1 MAARALRLLTTLLAV
16 AAAVSRAEADS
27 EAGWDMAAPDLLF
40 AEGTAAYA
48 RGDWAGVVLS
58 MERALRSRAALR
70 ALRLRCRTQCAA
82 DLPWELDPASP
93 PSQAQASGAAALHD
107 LHFFG
112 GLLRRAACLRRC
124 LGPSAALSLS
134 EELELEFH
142 KRSPYNYLQVAYF
155 KINKLEKA
163 VAAAHTF
170 FVGNPEHM
178 EMRQNLD
185 YYQTMSGVKEADFK
199 DLEAKPHMHEFQL
212 GVRLYSE
219 EQPQEAIPHLEAA
232 LQEYFVADEEC
243 RALCEGPYD
252 YDGYNYLEYNAD
264 LFQAITDHY
273 IQVLS
278 CKQNCVTE
286 LASHPSREKPFEDF
300 LPSHYNYLQ
309 FAYYN
314 IGNYT
319 QAIECAKT
327 YLLFFPNDEVMSQNL
342 AYYTAML
349 GEEQARS
356 ISPRESAQEYRQRS
370 LLEKELLFF
379 AYDVFGIPF
388 VDPDS
393 WTPEEVIPKRL
404 QEKQK
409 SERETAAR
417 ISQEI
422 GNLMKEIET
431 LVEEKTKES
440 LDVSRLTREG
450 GPLLYD
456 GISLTMNS
464 KVLNGSQR
472 VVMDGVISDD
482 ECQELQRLTNAAAT
496 SGDGY
501 RGQTSPHTPSE
512 KFYGVTVF
520 KALKTK
526 YNRNKAGK
534 HDHYP
539 KLESALRNGCTPEQD
554 ARVIQK
560 EKYEGEGRGLWQSVM
575 CGEQR
580 DCAFLGTRSV
590 ARCLLVSVSHSHGG
604 ALRVA
609 DHWSPP
615 QLGQEGKVPLQ
626 SAHLYYNVTEK
637 VRRVMESYFRLDTPL
652 YFSYSHLVCR
662 TAIEGGPP
670 SPLQPLPRRACAVL
684 DAEEAQAERKDGSH
698 PVHVDNCILNAEALV
713 CIKEPPAYT
722 FRDYSA
728 ILYLNGDFDG
738 GNFYFTELDAK
749 TVTAE
754 VQPRCGR
761 AVGFSSGTE
770 NPHGVKAVTRGQRC
784 AIALWFTLD
793 ARHSERDRVQADDL
807 VKMLFSPEE
816 IDLPNEQPQEA
827 QEGHHQP
834 VQESLSNSELGR
846 KDEL

>member
-1 MAARALRLLTTLLAV
+1 LLRHIPRNTAR
-16 AAAVSRAEADS
+16 
-27 EAGWDMAAPDLLF
+27 
-40 AEGTAAYA
+40 
-48 RGDWAGVVLS
+48 
-58 MERALRSRAALR
+58 ERPPSASRAARETRCSVR
-70 ALRLRCRTQCAA
+70 ASFPGRTPSPRTSPTWQPLNSLVFGDLLRLPQLR
-82 DLPWELDPASP
+82 
-93 PSQAQASGAAALHD
+93 SGLHD
-107 LHFFG
+107 NTCTS
-112 GLLRRAACLRRC
+112 LLR
-124 LGPSAALSLS
+124 S
-134 EELELEFH
+134 EELELEFR

-170 FVGNPEHM
+170 FVGNPEHT

-199 DLEAKPHMHEFQL
+199 DLEAKPHMHEFRL

-219 EQPQEAIPHLEAA
+219 EQPQEAVAHLEAA
-232 LQEYFVADEEC
+232 LREYLVADAEC

-264 LFQAITDHY
+264 LFQAIADHY

-342 AYYTAML
+342 AYYTAMI
-349 GEEQARS
+349 GEEPARS
-356 ISPRESAQEYRQRS
+356 IGPRESAREYRQRS

-393 WTPEEVIPKRL
+393 WTPEDVIPKRL

-409 SERETAAR
+409 CALLESSSAHRSERETAVR

-422 GNLMKEIET
+422 GDLMKEIET

-450 GPLLYD
+450 GPLVYE

-472 VVMDGVISDD
+472 VVMDGVISAD
-482 ECQELQRLTNAAAT
+482 ECRELQRLTNAAAT

-520 KALKTK
+520 KALK
-526 YNRNKAGK
+526 
-534 HDHYP
+534 
-539 KLESALRNGCTPEQD
+539 
-554 ARVIQK
+554 
-560 EKYEGEGRGLWQSVM
+560 
-575 CGEQR
+575 
-580 DCAFLGTRSV
+580 
-590 ARCLLVSVSHSHGG
+590 
-604 ALRVA
+604 
-609 DHWSPP
+609 
-615 QLGQEGKVPLQ
+615 LGQEGKVPLQ

-637 VRRVMESYFRLDTPL
+637 VRRLMESYFRLDTPL

-662 TAIEGGPP
+662 TAIE
-670 SPLQPLPRRACAVL
+670 
-684 DAEEAQAERKDGSH
+684 EAQAERKDSSH

-713 CIKEPPAYT
+713 CVKEPPAYT

-738 GNFYFTELDAK
+738 GAFYFTELDAK

-754 VQPRCGR
+754 VQPQCGR

-816 IDLPNEQPQEA
+816 VDLSQEQLQEA
-827 QEGHHQP
+827 QEGPPKP
-834 VQESLSNSELGR
+834 VGESLSGSEVGHR
-846 KDEL
+846 DEL

>member
-1 MAARALRLLTTLLAV
+1 VRVLQCHPSWSAV
-16 AAAVSRAEADS
+16 APS
-27 EAGWDMAAPDLLF
+27 WL
-40 AEGTAAYA
+40 TATSA
-48 RGDWAGVVLS
+48 
-58 MERALRSRAALR
+58 
-70 ALRLRCRTQCAA
+70 
-82 DLPWELDPASP
+82 
-93 PSQAQASGAAALHD
+93 SQAQASSH
-107 LHFFG
+107 
-112 GLLRRAACLRRC
+112 
-124 LGPSAALSLS
+124 LSLQS
-134 EELELEFH
+134 SWDYRHIVPCNFCIFC
-142 KRSPYNYLQVAYF
+142 KDR
-155 KINKLEKA
+155 INKLEKA

-199 DLEAKPHMHEFQL
+199 DLETQPHMQEFRL

-219 EQPQEAIPHLEAA
+219 EQPQEAVPHLEAA
-232 LQEYFVADEEC
+232 LQEYFVAYEEC

-319 QAIECAKT
+319 QAVECAKT

-342 AYYTAML
+342 AYYAAML
-349 GEEQARS
+349 GEEHTRS
-356 ISPRESAQEYRQRS
+356 IGPRESAKEYRQRS

-388 VDPDS
+388 VDPVS
-393 WTPEEVIPKRL
+393 EGTGAGRE
-404 QEKQK
+404 
-409 SERETAAR
+409 SERETAVR

-450 GPLLYD
+450 GPLLYE

-464 KVLNGSQR
+464 KLLNGSQR
-472 VVMDGVISDD
+472 VVMDGVISDH
-482 ECQELQRLTNAAAT
+482 ECQELQRLTNVAAT

-501 RGQTSPHTPSE
+501 RGQTSPHTPNE

-520 KALKTK
+520 KALK
-526 YNRNKAGK
+526 
-534 HDHYP
+534 
-539 KLESALRNGCTPEQD
+539 
-554 ARVIQK
+554 
-560 EKYEGEGRGLWQSVM
+560 
-575 CGEQR
+575 
-580 DCAFLGTRSV
+580 
-590 ARCLLVSVSHSHGG
+590 
-604 ALRVA
+604 
-609 DHWSPP
+609 
-615 QLGQEGKVPLQ
+615 LGQEGRVPLQ

-637 VRRVMESYFRLDTPL
+637 VRRIMESYFRLDTPL

-662 TAIEGGPP
+662 TAIEE
-670 SPLQPLPRRACAVL
+670 V
-684 DAEEAQAERKDGSH
+684 QAERKDDSH
-698 PVHVDNCILNAEALV
+698 PVHVDNCILNAETLV
-713 CIKEPPAYT
+713 CVKEPPAYT

-754 VQPRCGR
+754 VQPQCGR

-793 ARHSERDRVQADDL
+793 PRHSERDRVQADDL

-816 IDLPNEQPQEA
+816 MDLSQEQPLDA
-827 QEGHHQP
+827 QQGPPEPAQG
-834 VQESLSNSELGR
+834 SLSGSELKP

>member
-1 MAARALRLLTTLLAV
+1 MTPANLAGEGGV
-16 AAAVSRAEADS
+16 APWEVSSGS
-27 EAGWDMAAPDLLF
+27 EGSLQAGEPPRTPRENRDPAGRPAAPGSRRPIDGNPRGPAWGGG
-40 AEGTAAYA
+40 AEKQN
-48 RGDWAGVVLS
+48 L
-58 MERALRSRAALR
+58 
-70 ALRLRCRTQCAA
+70 
-82 DLPWELDPASP
+82 ASCSP
-93 PSQAQASGAAALHD
+93 
-107 LHFFG
+107 G
-112 GLLRRAACLRRC
+112 GLLETSKSGSCVSR
-124 LGPSAALSLS
+124 PD
-134 EELELEFH
+134 FI
-142 KRSPYNYLQVAYF
+142 
-155 KINKLEKA
+155 INKLEKA

-199 DLEAKPHMHEFQL
+199 DLEAKPHMHEFRL
-212 GVRLYSE
+212 GVRFYSE
-219 EQPQEAIPHLEAA
+219 EQPHEAVAHLEAA
-232 LQEYFVADEEC
+232 LREYLVADAEC

-264 LFQAITDHY
+264 LFQAIADHY

-327 YLLFFPNDEVMSQNL
+327 YLLFFPNDEVMNQNL
-342 AYYTAML
+342 AYYTAMV
-349 GEEQARS
+349 GEEPARS
-356 ISPRESAQEYRQRS
+356 IGPRESAQEYRQRS

-409 SERETAAR
+409 SERETAVR

-450 GPLLYD
+450 GPLLYE
-456 GISLTMNS
+456 GINLTMNS
-464 KVLNGSQR
+464 RVLNGSQR
-472 VVMDGVISDD
+472 VVMDGVISPE
-482 ECQELQRLTNAAAT
+482 ECRELQRLTNAAAT

-520 KALKTK
+520 KALK
-526 YNRNKAGK
+526 
-534 HDHYP
+534 
-539 KLESALRNGCTPEQD
+539 
-554 ARVIQK
+554 
-560 EKYEGEGRGLWQSVM
+560 
-575 CGEQR
+575 
-580 DCAFLGTRSV
+580 
-590 ARCLLVSVSHSHGG
+590 
-604 ALRVA
+604 
-609 DHWSPP
+609 
-615 QLGQEGKVPLQ
+615 LGQEGRVPLQ

-662 TAIEGGPP
+662 TAIE
-670 SPLQPLPRRACAVL
+670 
-684 DAEEAQAERKDGSH
+684 EAQAERKDSSH

-738 GNFYFTELDAK
+738 GTFYFTELDAK

-754 VQPRCGR
+754 VQPQCGR

-807 VKMLFSPEE
+807 VRMLFSPEE
-816 IDLPNEQPQEA
+816 VDLSQEQPQDT
-827 QEGHHQP
+827 QEGPPQP
-834 VQESLSNSELGR
+834 VEESLSGSEMGR

>member
-1 MAARALRLLTTLLAV
+1 MRGGAWGRGFSGRGRGRGGAGGGAPGLGLRPRWLQAGGPVRSEEAMAARASGLLTALLA
-16 AAAVSRAEADS
+16 AAAAAAAAASRAEGES
-27 EAGWDMAAPDLLF
+27 EAGWDVAPPDLLF

-70 ALRLRCRTQCAA
+70 ALRLRCRTRCAA
-82 DLPWELDPASP
+82 ELPWELDPAPP
-93 PSQAQASGAAALHD
+93 PSPSPASGAAALRD
-107 LHFFG
+107 LRFFG
-112 GLLRRAACLRRC
+112 ALLHRAACLRRC
-124 LGPSAALSLS
+124 LGPPAAHALS
-134 EELELEFH
+134 EELELEFR

-178 EMRQNLD
+178 EMQQNLD

-199 DLEAKPHMHEFQL
+199 DLEAKPHMHEFRL

-219 EQPQEAIPHLEAA
+219 EQPHEAVAHLEAA
-232 LQEYFVADEEC
+232 LREYVVADTEC

-264 LFQAITDHY
+264 LFQAIADHY

-327 YLLFFPNDEVMSQNL
+327 YLLFFPNDEVMNQNL
-342 AYYTAML
+342 AYYTAMV
-349 GEEQARS
+349 GEEPARF

-409 SERETAAR
+409 SERETAVR

-450 GPLLYD
+450 GPLLYE
-456 GISLTMNS
+456 GINLTMNS
-464 KVLNGSQR
+464 RVLNGSQR
-472 VVMDGVISDD
+472 VVMDGVISPE
-482 ECQELQRLTNAAAT
+482 ECRELQRLTNAAAT

-520 KALKTK
+520 KALK
-526 YNRNKAGK
+526 
-534 HDHYP
+534 
-539 KLESALRNGCTPEQD
+539 
-554 ARVIQK
+554 
-560 EKYEGEGRGLWQSVM
+560 
-575 CGEQR
+575 
-580 DCAFLGTRSV
+580 
-590 ARCLLVSVSHSHGG
+590 
-604 ALRVA
+604 
-609 DHWSPP
+609 
-615 QLGQEGKVPLQ
+615 LGQEGRVPLQ

-662 TAIEGGPP
+662 TAIE
-670 SPLQPLPRRACAVL
+670 
-684 DAEEAQAERKDGSH
+684 EAQAERKDSSH

-738 GNFYFTELDAK
+738 GTFYFTELDAK
-749 TVTAE
+749 TVT
-754 VQPRCGR
+754 
-761 AVGFSSGTE
+761 
-770 NPHGVKAVTRGQRC
+770 
-784 AIALWFTLD
+784 
-793 ARHSERDRVQADDL
+793 DRVQADDL
-807 VKMLFSPEE
+807 VRMLFSPEE
-816 IDLPNEQPQEA
+816 VDLSQEQPQDT
-827 QEGHHQP
+827 QEGPPQP
-834 VQESLSNSELGR
+834 VEESLSGSEVGR

>member
-1 MAARALRLLTTLLAV
+1 MAARALRLLAALLAI
-16 AAAVSRAEADS
+16 AAAASRAEVES
-27 EAGWDMAAPDLLF
+27 ETGWDMPAPDLLF

-70 ALRLRCRTQCAA
+70 ALRLRCRTRCAA
-82 DLPWELDPASP
+82 DLPWELDPDSSP
-93 PSQAQASGAAALHD
+93 SLAQASGAAALHD
-107 LHFFG
+107 LRFFG

-124 LGPSAALSLS
+124 LGPPAAHSLS
-134 EELELEFH
+134 EELELEFR

-199 DLEAKPHMHEFQL
+199 DLEAKPHMHEFRL

-219 EQPQEAIPHLEAA
+219 EQPQEAVAHLEAA
-232 LQEYFVADEEC
+232 LREYSVADAEC

-264 LFQAITDHY
+264 LFQAIADHY

-327 YLLFFPNDEVMSQNL
+327 YLLFFPNDEVMNQNL

-349 GEEQARS
+349 GEEPARS
-356 ISPRESAQEYRQRS
+356 IGPRESAREYRQRS

-409 SERETAAR
+409 SERETAVR

-450 GPLLYD
+450 GPLLYE

-482 ECQELQRLTNAAAT
+482 ECRELQRLTNAAAT

-520 KALKTK
+520 KALK
-526 YNRNKAGK
+526 
-534 HDHYP
+534 
-539 KLESALRNGCTPEQD
+539 
-554 ARVIQK
+554 
-560 EKYEGEGRGLWQSVM
+560 
-575 CGEQR
+575 
-580 DCAFLGTRSV
+580 
-590 ARCLLVSVSHSHGG
+590 
-604 ALRVA
+604 
-609 DHWSPP
+609 
-615 QLGQEGKVPLQ
+615 LGQEGKVPLQ

-662 TAIEGGPP
+662 TAIE
-670 SPLQPLPRRACAVL
+670 
-684 DAEEAQAERKDGSH
+684 EAQAERKDSSH

-738 GNFYFTELDAK
+738 GTFYFTELDAK
-749 TVTAE
+749 TVTVSMPLSPSLGDRNA
-754 VQPRCGR
+754 QSAMGPAAR
-761 AVGFSSGTE
+761 APLLKPGGGGFGMCSPTPLNGHLSSSGLWE
-770 NPHGVKAVTRGQRC
+770 TRLRN
-784 AIALWFTLD
+784 
-793 ARHSERDRVQADDL
+793 H
-807 VKMLFSPEE
+807 P
-816 IDLPNEQPQEA
+816 
-827 QEGHHQP
+827 
-834 VQESLSNSELGR
+834 
-846 KDEL
+846 

>member
-1 MAARALRLLTTLLAV
+1 
-16 AAAVSRAEADS
+16 
-27 EAGWDMAAPDLLF
+27 
-40 AEGTAAYA
+40 
-48 RGDWAGVVLS
+48 LS
-58 MERALRSRAALR
+58 
-70 ALRLRCRTQCAA
+70 
-82 DLPWELDPASP
+82 
-93 PSQAQASGAAALHD
+93 PSS
-107 LHFFG
+107 
-112 GLLRRAACLRRC
+112 
-124 LGPSAALSLS
+124 S
-134 EELELEFH
+134 ELELEFR

-170 FVGNPEHM
+170 FVGNPEHT

-199 DLEAKPHMHEFQL
+199 DLEAKPHMHEFRL

-219 EQPQEAIPHLEAA
+219 EQPQEAVAHLEAA
-232 LQEYFVADEEC
+232 LREYLVADAEC

-264 LFQAITDHY
+264 LFQAIADHY

-342 AYYTAML
+342 AYYTAMI
-349 GEEQARS
+349 GEEPARS
-356 ISPRESAQEYRQRS
+356 IGPRESAREYRQRS

-393 WTPEEVIPKRL
+393 WTPEDVIPKRL

-409 SERETAAR
+409 SERETAVR

-422 GNLMKEIET
+422 GDLMKEIET

-450 GPLLYD
+450 GPLVYE

-472 VVMDGVISDD
+472 VVMDGVISAD
-482 ECQELQRLTNAAAT
+482 ECRELQRLTNAAAT

-520 KALKTK
+520 KALK
-526 YNRNKAGK
+526 
-534 HDHYP
+534 
-539 KLESALRNGCTPEQD
+539 
-554 ARVIQK
+554 
-560 EKYEGEGRGLWQSVM
+560 
-575 CGEQR
+575 
-580 DCAFLGTRSV
+580 
-590 ARCLLVSVSHSHGG
+590 
-604 ALRVA
+604 
-609 DHWSPP
+609 
-615 QLGQEGKVPLQ
+615 LGQEGKVPLQ

-637 VRRVMESYFRLDTPL
+637 VRRLMESYFRLDTPL

-662 TAIEGGPP
+662 TAIE
-670 SPLQPLPRRACAVL
+670 
-684 DAEEAQAERKDGSH
+684 EAQAERKDSSH

-713 CIKEPPAYT
+713 CVKEPPAYT

-738 GNFYFTELDAK
+738 GAFYFTELDAK

-754 VQPRCGR
+754 VQPQCGR

-816 IDLPNEQPQEA
+816 VDLSQEQLQEA
-827 QEGHHQP
+827 QEGPPKP
-834 VQESLSNSELGR
+834 VGESLSGSEVGHR
-846 KDEL
+846 DEL

>member
-1 MAARALRLLTTLLAV
+1 MAARALRLLTTLLAI
-16 AAAVSRAEADS
+16 AAAASRAEVES
-27 EAGWDMAAPDLLF
+27 ETGWDMPAPDLLF

-70 ALRLRCRTQCAA
+70 ALRLRCRTRCAA
-82 DLPWELDPASP
+82 DLPWELDPDSSP
-93 PSQAQASGAAALHD
+93 SLAQASGAAALHD
-107 LHFFG
+107 LRFFG

-124 LGPSAALSLS
+124 LGPPAAHSLS
-134 EELELEFH
+134 EELELEFR

-199 DLEAKPHMHEFQL
+199 DLEAKPHMHEFRL

-219 EQPQEAIPHLEAA
+219 EQPHEAVAHLEAA
-232 LQEYFVADEEC
+232 LREYSVADAEC

-264 LFQAITDHY
+264 LFQAIADHY

-327 YLLFFPNDEVMSQNL
+327 YLLFFPNDEVMNQNL

-349 GEEQARS
+349 GEEPARS
-356 ISPRESAQEYRQRS
+356 IGPRE
-370 LLEKELLFF
+370 
-379 AYDVFGIPF
+379 
-388 VDPDS
+388 DS

-409 SERETAAR
+409 SERETAVR

-450 GPLLYD
+450 GPLLYE

-482 ECQELQRLTNAAAT
+482 ECRELQRLTNAAAT

-520 KALKTK
+520 KALK
-526 YNRNKAGK
+526 
-534 HDHYP
+534 
-539 KLESALRNGCTPEQD
+539 
-554 ARVIQK
+554 
-560 EKYEGEGRGLWQSVM
+560 
-575 CGEQR
+575 
-580 DCAFLGTRSV
+580 
-590 ARCLLVSVSHSHGG
+590 
-604 ALRVA
+604 
-609 DHWSPP
+609 
-615 QLGQEGKVPLQ
+615 LGQEGKVPLQ

-662 TAIEGGPP
+662 TAIE
-670 SPLQPLPRRACAVL
+670 
-684 DAEEAQAERKDGSH
+684 EAQAERKDSSH

-738 GNFYFTELDAK
+738 GTFYFTELDAK

-754 VQPRCGR
+754 VQPQCGR

-770 NPHGVKAVTRGQRC
+770 NPHGVRAVTRGQRC

-793 ARHSERDRVQADDL
+793 ARHSERVRALGTAVVCSWKGSGSAPTFPSHCQWLRHD
-807 VKMLFSPEE
+807 KSPR
-816 IDLPNEQPQEA
+816 P
-827 QEGHHQP
+827 
-834 VQESLSNSELGR
+834 
-846 KDEL
+846 

>member
-16 AAAVSRAEADS
+16 AATASQAEAES
-27 EAGWDMAAPDLLF
+27 EAGWDLTAPDLLF

-70 ALRLRCRTQCAA
+70 ALRLRCRTRCAA
-82 DLPWELDPASP
+82 DLPWEVDPDSP
-93 PSQAQASGAAALHD
+93 PSLAQASGASALHD
-107 LHFFG
+107 LRFFG

-124 LGPSAALSLS
+124 LGPSTAHSLS
-134 EELELEFH
+134 EELELEFR

-155 KINKLEKA
+155 K
-163 VAAAHTF
+163 
-170 FVGNPEHM
+170 
-178 EMRQNLD
+178 
-185 YYQTMSGVKEADFK
+185 
-199 DLEAKPHMHEFQL
+199 HEFRL

-219 EQPQEAIPHLEAA
+219 EQPQEAVPHLEAA
-232 LQEYFVADEEC
+232 LREYFVADEEC

-356 ISPRESAQEYRQRS
+356 IGPRESAQEYRQRS

-393 WTPEEVIPKRL
+393 WTPVEVIPKRL

-456 GISLTMNS
+456 GIRLTMNS

-472 VVMDGVISDD
+472 VVMDGVISDE

-496 SGDGY
+496 LGDGY

-520 KALKTK
+520 KALK
-526 YNRNKAGK
+526 
-534 HDHYP
+534 
-539 KLESALRNGCTPEQD
+539 
-554 ARVIQK
+554 
-560 EKYEGEGRGLWQSVM
+560 
-575 CGEQR
+575 
-580 DCAFLGTRSV
+580 
-590 ARCLLVSVSHSHGG
+590 
-604 ALRVA
+604 
-609 DHWSPP
+609 
-615 QLGQEGKVPLQ
+615 LGQEGKVPLQ

-662 TAIEGGPP
+662 TAIE
-670 SPLQPLPRRACAVL
+670 
-684 DAEEAQAERKDGSH
+684 EAQAERKDGSH

-722 FRDYSA
+722 FRDFSA

-754 VQPRCGR
+754 VQPQCGR

-816 IDLPNEQPQEA
+816 MDLPHEQPQEA
-827 QEGHHQP
+827 QEGTSNPLQEP
-834 VQESLSNSELGR
+834 VSSSESGH

>member
-1 MAARALRLLTTLLAV
+1 
-16 AAAVSRAEADS
+16 
-27 EAGWDMAAPDLLF
+27 
-40 AEGTAAYA
+40 
-48 RGDWAGVVLS
+48 
-58 MERALRSRAALR
+58 
-70 ALRLRCRTQCAA
+70 
-82 DLPWELDPASP
+82 
-93 PSQAQASGAAALHD
+93 
-107 LHFFG
+107 
-112 GLLRRAACLRRC
+112 
-124 LGPSAALSLS
+124 
-134 EELELEFH
+134 EELELEFS

-155 KINKLEKA
+155 KVQICLGPGAAGILLGVINKLEKA

-199 DLEAKPHMHEFQL
+199 DLEAKPHMHEFRL

-219 EQPQEAIPHLEAA
+219 EQLQEAAPHLETA
-232 LQEYFVADEEC
+232 LREYFVADEEC

-264 LFQAITDHY
+264 LLQAITDHY

-278 CKQNCVTE
+278 CKQSCVTE

-349 GEEQARS
+349 GEEQASS
-356 ISPRESAQEYRQRS
+356 IGPRESAQEYHQRS

-440 LDVSRLTREG
+440 MDMSRLTREG

-456 GISLTMNS
+456 GIRLTMTS

-482 ECQELQRLTNAAAT
+482 ECRELQRLTNAAAT
-496 SGDGY
+496 LGDGY

-520 KALKTK
+520 KALK
-526 YNRNKAGK
+526 
-534 HDHYP
+534 
-539 KLESALRNGCTPEQD
+539 
-554 ARVIQK
+554 
-560 EKYEGEGRGLWQSVM
+560 
-575 CGEQR
+575 
-580 DCAFLGTRSV
+580 
-590 ARCLLVSVSHSHGG
+590 
-604 ALRVA
+604 
-609 DHWSPP
+609 
-615 QLGQEGKVPLQ
+615 LGQEGKVPLQ

-637 VRRVMESYFRLDTPL
+637 VRRVMASYFRLDSPL

-662 TAIEGGPP
+662 TAI
-670 SPLQPLPRRACAVL
+670 
-684 DAEEAQAERKDGSH
+684 EEAQAERKDGSH

-728 ILYLNGDFDG
+728 ILYLNADFDG

-754 VQPRCGR
+754 VQPQCGR

-816 IDLPNEQPQEA
+816 TDLPREQPQEA
-827 QEGHHQP
+827 QEGPPEP
-834 VQESLSNSELGR
+834 VQGSVPSSESGH

>member
-1 MAARALRLLTTLLAV
+1 MRGGAWGRGFSGRGRGRGGAGGGAPGLGLRPRWLQAGGPVRSEEAMAARASGLLTALLA
-16 AAAVSRAEADS
+16 AAAAAAAAASRAEGES
-27 EAGWDMAAPDLLF
+27 EAGWDVAPPDLLF

-70 ALRLRCRTQCAA
+70 ALRLRCRTRCAA
-82 DLPWELDPASP
+82 ELPWELDPAPP
-93 PSQAQASGAAALHD
+93 PSPSPASGAAALRD
-107 LHFFG
+107 LRFFG
-112 GLLRRAACLRRC
+112 ALLHRAACLRRC
-124 LGPSAALSLS
+124 LGPPAAHALS
-134 EELELEFH
+134 EELELEFR

-178 EMRQNLD
+178 EMQQNLD

-199 DLEAKPHMHEFQL
+199 DLEAKPHMHEFRL

-219 EQPQEAIPHLEAA
+219 EQPHEAVAHLEAA
-232 LQEYFVADEEC
+232 LREYVVADTEC

-264 LFQAITDHY
+264 LFQAIADHY

-327 YLLFFPNDEVMSQNL
+327 YLLFFPNDEVMNQNL
-342 AYYTAML
+342 AYYTAMV
-349 GEEQARS
+349 GEEPARF

-409 SERETAAR
+409 SERETAVR

-450 GPLLYD
+450 GPLLYE
-456 GISLTMNS
+456 GINLTMNS
-464 KVLNGSQR
+464 RVLNGSQR
-472 VVMDGVISDD
+472 VVMDGVISPE
-482 ECQELQRLTNAAAT
+482 ECRELQRLTNAAAT

-520 KALKTK
+520 KALK
-526 YNRNKAGK
+526 
-534 HDHYP
+534 
-539 KLESALRNGCTPEQD
+539 
-554 ARVIQK
+554 
-560 EKYEGEGRGLWQSVM
+560 
-575 CGEQR
+575 
-580 DCAFLGTRSV
+580 
-590 ARCLLVSVSHSHGG
+590 
-604 ALRVA
+604 
-609 DHWSPP
+609 
-615 QLGQEGKVPLQ
+615 LGQEGRVPLQ

-662 TAIEGGPP
+662 TAIE
-670 SPLQPLPRRACAVL
+670 
-684 DAEEAQAERKDGSH
+684 EAQAERKDSSH

-738 GNFYFTELDAK
+738 GTFYFTELDAK

-754 VQPRCGR
+754 VQPQCGR

-807 VKMLFSPEE
+807 VRMLFSPEE
-816 IDLPNEQPQEA
+816 VDLSQEQPQDT
-827 QEGHHQP
+827 QEGPPQP
-834 VQESLSNSELGR
+834 VEESLSGSEVGR

>member
-1 MAARALRLLTTLLAV
+1 MAARALRLLTTLLAI
-16 AAAVSRAEADS
+16 AAAASRAEVES
-27 EAGWDMAAPDLLF
+27 ETGWDMPAPDLLF

-70 ALRLRCRTQCAA
+70 ALRLRCRTRCAA
-82 DLPWELDPASP
+82 DLPWELDPDSSP
-93 PSQAQASGAAALHD
+93 SLAQASGAAALHD
-107 LHFFG
+107 LRFFG

-124 LGPSAALSLS
+124 LGPPAAHSLS
-134 EELELEFH
+134 EELELEFR

-199 DLEAKPHMHEFQL
+199 DLEAKPHMHEFRL

-219 EQPQEAIPHLEAA
+219 EQPHEAVAHLEAA
-232 LQEYFVADEEC
+232 LREYSVADAEC

-264 LFQAITDHY
+264 LFQAIADHY

-327 YLLFFPNDEVMSQNL
+327 YLLFFPNDEVMNQNL

-349 GEEQARS
+349 GEEPARS
-356 ISPRESAQEYRQRS
+356 IGPRESAREYRQRS

-409 SERETAAR
+409 SERETAVR

-450 GPLLYD
+450 GPLLYE

-482 ECQELQRLTNAAAT
+482 ECRELQRLTNAAAT

-520 KALKTK
+520 KALK
-526 YNRNKAGK
+526 
-534 HDHYP
+534 
-539 KLESALRNGCTPEQD
+539 
-554 ARVIQK
+554 
-560 EKYEGEGRGLWQSVM
+560 
-575 CGEQR
+575 
-580 DCAFLGTRSV
+580 
-590 ARCLLVSVSHSHGG
+590 
-604 ALRVA
+604 
-609 DHWSPP
+609 
-615 QLGQEGKVPLQ
+615 LGQEGKVPLQ

-662 TAIEGGPP
+662 TAIE
-670 SPLQPLPRRACAVL
+670 
-684 DAEEAQAERKDGSH
+684 EAQAERKDSSH

-738 GNFYFTELDAK
+738 GTFYFTELDAK

-754 VQPRCGR
+754 VQPQCGR

-770 NPHGVKAVTRGQRC
+770 NPHGVRAVTRGQRC

-807 VKMLFSPEE
+807 VKMLFNPEE
-816 IDLPNEQPQEA
+816 MVLPQE
-827 QEGHHQP
+827 GPPQP
-834 VQESLSNSELGR
+834 VEESLSGGEAGR
-846 KDEL
+846 RDEL

>member
-16 AAAVSRAEADS
+16 AATASQAEAES
-27 EAGWDMAAPDLLF
+27 EAGWDLTAPDLLF

-48 RGDWAGVVLS
+48 RGDWASVVLS

-70 ALRLRCRTQCAA
+70 ALRLRCRTRCAA
-82 DLPWELDPASP
+82 DLPWEVDPDSP
-93 PSQAQASGAAALHD
+93 RSQAQASGASALHD
-107 LHFFG
+107 LRFFG

-124 LGPSAALSLS
+124 LGPSTAHSLS
-134 EELELEFH
+134 EELELEFR

-199 DLEAKPHMHEFQL
+199 DLEAKPHMHEFRL

-219 EQPQEAIPHLEAA
+219 EQPREAVPHLEAA
-232 LQEYFVADEEC
+232 LREYFVADEEC

-356 ISPRESAQEYRQRS
+356 IGPRESAQEYRQRS

-393 WTPEEVIPKRL
+393 WTPVEVIPKRL

-456 GISLTMNS
+456 GIRLTMNS

-472 VVMDGVISDD
+472 VVMDGVISDE

-520 KALKTK
+520 KALK
-526 YNRNKAGK
+526 
-534 HDHYP
+534 
-539 KLESALRNGCTPEQD
+539 
-554 ARVIQK
+554 
-560 EKYEGEGRGLWQSVM
+560 
-575 CGEQR
+575 
-580 DCAFLGTRSV
+580 
-590 ARCLLVSVSHSHGG
+590 
-604 ALRVA
+604 
-609 DHWSPP
+609 
-615 QLGQEGKVPLQ
+615 LGQEGKVPLQ

-662 TAIEGGPP
+662 TAIE
-670 SPLQPLPRRACAVL
+670 
-684 DAEEAQAERKDGSH
+684 EAQAERKDGSH

-713 CIKEPPAYT
+713 CVKEPPAYT
-722 FRDYSA
+722 FRDFSA

-754 VQPRCGR
+754 VQPQCGR

-816 IDLPNEQPQEA
+816 MDLPHEQPQEA
-827 QEGHHQP
+827 QEGTPKPLQEP
-834 VQESLSNSELGR
+834 VSSSESGP

>member
-1 MAARALRLLTTLLAV
+1 FCIF
-16 AAAVSRAEADS
+16 SRDGVLPCWP
-27 EAGWDMAAPDLLF
+27 GWSGFPDL
-40 AEGTAAYA
+40 
-48 RGDWAGVVLS
+48 VIH
-58 MERALRSRAALR
+58 
-70 ALRLRCRTQCAA
+70 
-82 DLPWELDPASP
+82 PASASQSAGITGVSHRTR
-93 PSQAQASGAAALHD
+93 PS
-107 LHFFG
+107 F
-112 GLLRRAACLRRC
+112 LLRR
-124 LGPSAALSLS
+124 SFAL
-134 EELELEFH
+134 
-142 KRSPYNYLQVAYF
+142 VAQAR
-155 KINKLEKA
+155 INKLEKA

-199 DLEAKPHMHEFQL
+199 DLETQPHMQEFRL

-219 EQPQEAIPHLEAA
+219 EQPQEAVPHLEAA
-232 LQEYFVADEEC
+232 LQEYFVAYEEC

-319 QAIECAKT
+319 QAVECAKT

-342 AYYTAML
+342 AYYAAML
-349 GEEQARS
+349 GEEHTRS
-356 ISPRESAQEYRQRS
+356 IGPRESAKEYRQRS

-404 QEKQK
+404 QEKQNGCAHR
-409 SERETAAR
+409 SERETAVR

-450 GPLLYD
+450 GPLLYE

-464 KVLNGSQR
+464 KLLNGSQR
-472 VVMDGVISDD
+472 VVMDGVISDH
-482 ECQELQRLTNAAAT
+482 ECQELQRLTNVAAT

-501 RGQTSPHTPSE
+501 RGQTSPHTPNE

-520 KALKTK
+520 KALK
-526 YNRNKAGK
+526 
-534 HDHYP
+534 
-539 KLESALRNGCTPEQD
+539 
-554 ARVIQK
+554 
-560 EKYEGEGRGLWQSVM
+560 
-575 CGEQR
+575 
-580 DCAFLGTRSV
+580 
-590 ARCLLVSVSHSHGG
+590 
-604 ALRVA
+604 
-609 DHWSPP
+609 
-615 QLGQEGKVPLQ
+615 LGQEGRVPLQ

-637 VRRVMESYFRLDTPL
+637 VRRIMESYFRLDTPL

-662 TAIEGGPP
+662 TAIEE
-670 SPLQPLPRRACAVL
+670 V
-684 DAEEAQAERKDGSH
+684 QAERKDDSH
-698 PVHVDNCILNAEALV
+698 PVHVDNCILNAETLV
-713 CIKEPPAYT
+713 CVKEPPAYT

-754 VQPRCGR
+754 VQPQCGR

-793 ARHSERDRVQADDL
+793 PRHSERDRVQADDL

-816 IDLPNEQPQEA
+816 MDLSQEQPLDA
-827 QEGHHQP
+827 QQGPPEPAQG
-834 VQESLSNSELGR
+834 SLSGSELKP

>member
-1 MAARALRLLTTLLAV
+1 MAARSLRLLTTLLAV
-16 AAAVSRAEADS
+16 TTAACRAEAES
-27 EAGWDMAAPDLLF
+27 EAEWDMTAPDLLF

-70 ALRLRCRTQCAA
+70 GLRLRCRTRCAA
-82 DLPWELDPASP
+82 DLPLELGPDSP
-93 PSQAQASGAAALHD
+93 PSLAQASGAAALHD
-107 LHFFG
+107 LRFFG

-124 LGPSAALSLS
+124 LGPSATHSLS
-134 EELELEFH
+134 EELELEFS

-185 YYQTMSGVKEADFK
+185 YYQTMSGVKEAYFK
-199 DLEAKPHMHEFQL
+199 DLEAKPHMHEFRL

-219 EQPQEAIPHLEAA
+219 EQLQEAVPHLETA
-232 LQEYFVADEEC
+232 LREYFEADEEC

-319 QAIECAKT
+319 QATECAKT

-356 ISPRESAQEYRQRS
+356 IGPRENAQEYHQRS

-393 WTPEEVIPKRL
+393 WTPEEVIPRRL

-440 LDVSRLTREG
+440 LDVNRLTREG

-456 GISLTMNS
+456 GIRLTMTS

-472 VVMDGVISDD
+472 VVMDGVISED
-482 ECQELQRLTNAAAT
+482 ECRELQRLTNAAAT
-496 SGDGY
+496 LGDGY

-520 KALKTK
+520 KALK
-526 YNRNKAGK
+526 
-534 HDHYP
+534 
-539 KLESALRNGCTPEQD
+539 
-554 ARVIQK
+554 
-560 EKYEGEGRGLWQSVM
+560 
-575 CGEQR
+575 
-580 DCAFLGTRSV
+580 
-590 ARCLLVSVSHSHGG
+590 
-604 ALRVA
+604 
-609 DHWSPP
+609 
-615 QLGQEGKVPLQ
+615 LGQEGKVPLQ

-637 VRRVMESYFRLDTPL
+637 VRRVMASYFHLDSPL

-662 TAIEGGPP
+662 TAI
-670 SPLQPLPRRACAVL
+670 
-684 DAEEAQAERKDGSH
+684 EEAQAERKDGSH

-728 ILYLNGDFDG
+728 ILYLNADFDG

-754 VQPRCGR
+754 VQPQCGR

-816 IDLPNEQPQEA
+816 TDLPHEQPQEA
-827 QEGHHQP
+827 QEELPKPVRGSVSSSESGH
-834 VQESLSNSELGR
+834 

>member
-1 MAARALRLLTTLLAV
+1 MAGSAPRLLAAMLAIA
-16 AAAVSRAEADS
+16 AAAVSRATAES
-27 EAGWDMAAPDLLF
+27 EPGWDVASPDLLY

-48 RGDWAGVVLS
+48 RGDWPGVVLS
-58 MERALRSRAALR
+58 MERALRSRASLR
-70 ALRLRCRTQCAA
+70 ALRLRCRTRCATE
-82 DLPWELDPASP
+82 LPWSLDLDLGPAP
-93 PSQAQASGAAALHD
+93 GLSQDSGAAALHD
-107 LHFFG
+107 LRFFG
-112 GLLRRAACLRRC
+112 SLLRRAACLHRC
-124 LGPSAALSLS
+124 LGPPSAHLLS
-134 EELELEFH
+134 EELDLEFN

-185 YYQTMSGVKEADFK
+185 YYQTMSGVKEEDFK
-199 DLEAKPHMHEFQL
+199 DLEAKPHMHEFRL

-219 EQPQEAIPHLEAA
+219 EKPQEAVPHLEAA
-232 LQEYFVADEEC
+232 LQEYFAADEEC

-252 YDGYNYLEYNAD
+252 YDGYNYLDYSAD

-273 IQVLS
+273 VQVLS
-278 CKQNCVTE
+278 CKQSCVTE

-349 GEEQARS
+349 GEEEASS
-356 ISPRESAQEYRQRS
+356 ISPRENAQEHRQRS

-409 SERETAAR
+409 SERETAVR

-450 GPLLYD
+450 GPLLYE

-464 KVLNGSQR
+464 RVLNGSQR
-472 VVMDGVISDD
+472 VVMDGVISDA

-501 RGQTSPHTPSE
+501 RGQTSPHTPNE
-512 KFYGVTVF
+512 KFYGVTVL
-520 KALKTK
+520 KALK
-526 YNRNKAGK
+526 
-534 HDHYP
+534 
-539 KLESALRNGCTPEQD
+539 
-554 ARVIQK
+554 
-560 EKYEGEGRGLWQSVM
+560 
-575 CGEQR
+575 
-580 DCAFLGTRSV
+580 
-590 ARCLLVSVSHSHGG
+590 
-604 ALRVA
+604 
-609 DHWSPP
+609 
-615 QLGQEGKVPLQ
+615 LGQEGKVPLH
-626 SAHLYYNVTEK
+626 SAHMYYNVTEK

-662 TAIEGGPP
+662 TAIEE
-670 SPLQPLPRRACAVL
+670 S
-684 DAEEAQAERKDGSH
+684 QAERKDSSH
-698 PVHVDNCILNAEALV
+698 PVHVDNCILNAESLV
-713 CIKEPPAYT
+713 CVKEPPAYT

-754 VQPRCGR
+754 VQPQCGR
-761 AVGFSSGTE
+761 AVGFSSGSE

-793 ARHSERDRVQADDL
+793 PRHSERDRVQADDL

-816 IDLPNEQPQEA
+816 VDLPQEQSLPGPQESPKPG
-827 QEGHHQP
+827 E
-834 VQESLSNSELGR
+834 ESLLDRESQR

>member
-16 AAAVSRAEADS
+16 AATASQAEAES
-27 EAGWDMAAPDLLF
+27 EAGWDLTAPDLLF

-70 ALRLRCRTQCAA
+70 ALRLRCRTRCAA
-82 DLPWELDPASP
+82 DLPWEVDPDSP
-93 PSQAQASGAAALHD
+93 PNLAQASGASALHD
-107 LHFFG
+107 LRFFG

-124 LGPSAALSLS
+124 LGPSTAHSLS
-134 EELELEFH
+134 EELELEFR

-199 DLEAKPHMHEFQL
+199 DLEAKPHMHEFRL

-219 EQPQEAIPHLEAA
+219 EQPQEAVPHLEAA
-232 LQEYFVADEEC
+232 LREYFVADEEC

-356 ISPRESAQEYRQRS
+356 IGPRESAQEYRQRS

-393 WTPEEVIPKRL
+393 WTPVEVIPKRL

-456 GISLTMNS
+456 GIRLTMNS

-472 VVMDGVISDD
+472 VVMDGVISDE

-496 SGDGY
+496 LGDGY

-520 KALKTK
+520 KALK
-526 YNRNKAGK
+526 
-534 HDHYP
+534 
-539 KLESALRNGCTPEQD
+539 
-554 ARVIQK
+554 
-560 EKYEGEGRGLWQSVM
+560 
-575 CGEQR
+575 
-580 DCAFLGTRSV
+580 
-590 ARCLLVSVSHSHGG
+590 
-604 ALRVA
+604 
-609 DHWSPP
+609 
-615 QLGQEGKVPLQ
+615 LGQEGKVPLQ

-662 TAIEGGPP
+662 TAIE
-670 SPLQPLPRRACAVL
+670 
-684 DAEEAQAERKDGSH
+684 EAQAERKDGSH

-722 FRDYSA
+722 FRDFSA

-754 VQPRCGR
+754 VQPQCGR

-816 IDLPNEQPQEA
+816 MDLPHEQPQEA
-827 QEGHHQP
+827 QEGTSNPLQEP
-834 VQESLSNSELGR
+834 VSSSESGH

>member
-1 MAARALRLLTTLLAV
+1 VSVCLGLLLLPRLQCTHCSLCLPGSSDSPVSASQVAGITGARHHTLLTFVFLV
-16 AAAVSRAEADS
+16 EM
-27 EAGWDMAAPDLLF
+27 GF
-40 AEGTAAYA
+40 
-48 RGDWAGVVLS
+48 
-58 MERALRSRAALR
+58 
-70 ALRLRCRTQCAA
+70 C
-82 DLPWELDPASP
+82 
-93 PSQAQASGAAALHD
+93 H
-107 LHFFG
+107 
-112 GLLRRAACLRRC
+112 
-124 LGPSAALSLS
+124 
-134 EELELEFH
+134 
-142 KRSPYNYLQVAYF
+142 
-155 KINKLEKA
+155 INKLEKA

-199 DLEAKPHMHEFQL
+199 DLETQPHMQEFRL

-219 EQPQEAIPHLEAA
+219 EQPQEAVPHLEAA
-232 LQEYFVADEEC
+232 LQEYFVAYEEC

-319 QAIECAKT
+319 QAVECAKT

-342 AYYTAML
+342 AYYAAML
-349 GEEQARS
+349 GEEHTRS
-356 ISPRESAQEYRQRS
+356 IGPRESAKEYRQRS

-388 VDPDS
+388 VDPVS
-393 WTPEEVIPKRL
+393 EGTGAGRE
-404 QEKQK
+404 
-409 SERETAAR
+409 SERETAVR

-450 GPLLYD
+450 GPLLYE

-464 KVLNGSQR
+464 KLLNGSQR
-472 VVMDGVISDD
+472 VVMDGVISDH
-482 ECQELQRLTNAAAT
+482 ECQELQRLTNVAAT

-501 RGQTSPHTPSE
+501 RGQTSPHTPNE

-520 KALKTK
+520 KALK
-526 YNRNKAGK
+526 
-534 HDHYP
+534 
-539 KLESALRNGCTPEQD
+539 
-554 ARVIQK
+554 
-560 EKYEGEGRGLWQSVM
+560 
-575 CGEQR
+575 
-580 DCAFLGTRSV
+580 
-590 ARCLLVSVSHSHGG
+590 
-604 ALRVA
+604 
-609 DHWSPP
+609 
-615 QLGQEGKVPLQ
+615 LGQEGRVPLQ

-637 VRRVMESYFRLDTPL
+637 VRRIMESYFRLDTPL

-662 TAIEGGPP
+662 TAIEE
-670 SPLQPLPRRACAVL
+670 V
-684 DAEEAQAERKDGSH
+684 QAERKDDSH
-698 PVHVDNCILNAEALV
+698 PVHVDNCILNAETLV
-713 CIKEPPAYT
+713 CVKEPPAYT

-754 VQPRCGR
+754 VQPQCGR

-793 ARHSERDRVQADDL
+793 PRHSERDRVQADDL

-816 IDLPNEQPQEA
+816 MDLSQEQPLDA
-827 QEGHHQP
+827 QQGPPEPAQG
-834 VQESLSNSELGR
+834 SLSGSELKP

>member
-1 MAARALRLLTTLLAV
+1 MAARSLRLLTTLLAV
-16 AAAVSRAEADS
+16 ATSACRAEAES
-27 EAGWDMAAPDLLF
+27 EVEWDMTAPDLLF

-70 ALRLRCRTQCAA
+70 ALRLRCRTRCAA
-82 DLPWELDPASP
+82 DLPWELDPDSP
-93 PSQAQASGAAALHD
+93 PSLAQASGAAALHD
-107 LHFFG
+107 LRFFG

-124 LGPSAALSLS
+124 LGPSAAHSLS
-134 EELELEFH
+134 EELELEFS

-199 DLEAKPHMHEFQL
+199 DLEAKPHMHEFRL

-219 EQPQEAIPHLEAA
+219 EQLQEAVPHLETA
-232 LQEYFVADEEC
+232 LREYFAADEEC

-327 YLLFFPNDEVMSQNL
+327 YLLFFPNEEVMSQNL

-356 ISPRESAQEYRQRS
+356 IGPRESAQEYHQRS

-440 LDVSRLTREG
+440 LDVNRLTQEG

-456 GISLTMNS
+456 GIRLTMTS

-472 VVMDGVISDD
+472 VVMDGVISED
-482 ECQELQRLTNAAAT
+482 ECRELQRLTNAAAT
-496 SGDGY
+496 LGDGY

-520 KALKTK
+520 KALK
-526 YNRNKAGK
+526 
-534 HDHYP
+534 
-539 KLESALRNGCTPEQD
+539 
-554 ARVIQK
+554 
-560 EKYEGEGRGLWQSVM
+560 
-575 CGEQR
+575 
-580 DCAFLGTRSV
+580 
-590 ARCLLVSVSHSHGG
+590 
-604 ALRVA
+604 
-609 DHWSPP
+609 
-615 QLGQEGKVPLQ
+615 LGQEGKVPLQ

-637 VRRVMESYFRLDTPL
+637 VRRVMASYFHLDSPL

-662 TAIEGGPP
+662 TAI
-670 SPLQPLPRRACAVL
+670 
-684 DAEEAQAERKDGSH
+684 EEAQAERKDGSH

-728 ILYLNGDFDG
+728 ILYLNADFDG
-738 GNFYFTELDAK
+738 GNFFFTELDAK

-754 VQPRCGR
+754 VQPQCGR

-816 IDLPNEQPQEA
+816 TDLPHEQPQEA
-827 QEGHHQP
+827 QEGPPKP
-834 VQESLSNSELGR
+834 VQGSVSSSESGH

>member
-1 MAARALRLLTTLLAV
+1 MAVSERRLLAAMLAV
-16 AAAVSRAEADS
+16 AAAAALRVAAES
-27 EAGWDMAAPDLLF
+27 EPGWDVAAPDLLY
-40 AEGTAAYA
+40 AEGTAAYS
-48 RGDWAGVVLS
+48 RGDWPGVVLN

-70 ALRLRCRTQCAA
+70 ALRLRCRTRCATE
-82 DLPWELDPASP
+82 LPWAPDLDLGPD
-93 PSQAQASGAAALHD
+93 PSLSQDPGAAALHD
-107 LHFFG
+107 LRFFG
-112 GLLRRAACLRRC
+112 AVLRRAACLRRC
-124 LGPSAALSLS
+124 LGPPSAHLLS
-134 EELELEFH
+134 EELDLEFN

-185 YYQTMSGVKEADFK
+185 YYQTMSGVKEADFR
-199 DLEAKPHMHEFQL
+199 DLEAKPHMHEFRL

-219 EQPQEAIPHLEAA
+219 EKPQEAVPHLEAA

-252 YDGYNYLEYNAD
+252 YDGYNYLDYSAD

-273 IQVLS
+273 VQVLN

-327 YLLFFPNDEVMSQNL
+327 YLLFFPNDEVMHQNL

-349 GEEQARS
+349 GEEEASS
-356 ISPRESAQEYRQRS
+356 ISPRENAEEYRRRS

-379 AYDVFGIPF
+379 AYDIFGIPF

-409 SERETAAR
+409 SERETAVR

-440 LDVSRLTREG
+440 LDMSRLTREG
-450 GPLLYD
+450 GPLLYE

-472 VVMDGVISDD
+472 VVMDGVISDN

-501 RGQTSPHTPSE
+501 RGQTSPHTPNE
-512 KFYGVTVF
+512 KFYGVTVL
-520 KALKTK
+520 KALK
-526 YNRNKAGK
+526 
-534 HDHYP
+534 
-539 KLESALRNGCTPEQD
+539 
-554 ARVIQK
+554 
-560 EKYEGEGRGLWQSVM
+560 
-575 CGEQR
+575 
-580 DCAFLGTRSV
+580 
-590 ARCLLVSVSHSHGG
+590 
-604 ALRVA
+604 
-609 DHWSPP
+609 
-615 QLGQEGKVPLQ
+615 LGQEGKVPLQ
-626 SAHLYYNVTEK
+626 SARMYYNVTEK

-662 TAIEGGPP
+662 TAIEE
-670 SPLQPLPRRACAVL
+670 S
-684 DAEEAQAERKDGSH
+684 QAERKDSSH
-698 PVHVDNCILNAEALV
+698 PVHVDNCILNAEALM

-754 VQPRCGR
+754 VQPQCGR

-793 ARHSERDRVQADDL
+793 PRHSERDRVQADDL

-816 IDLPNEQPQEA
+816 VDLPQEQPLPDQQGSPEPG
-827 QEGHHQP
+827 E
-834 VQESLSNSELGR
+834 ESLSDRGSLH

>member
-1 MAARALRLLTTLLAV
+1 MAERVWRVLTTLLAAT
-16 AAAVSRAEADS
+16 AASSQTNVES
-27 EAGWDMAAPDLLF
+27 EAGWDLAAPDLLF

-82 DLPWELDPASP
+82 DLPWELDPGSA
-93 PSQAQASGAAALHD
+93 PSLTVNPGAAALQD
-107 LHFFG
+107 LRFFG

-124 LGPSAALSLS
+124 LGPPASHALS
-134 EELELEFH
+134 EELELEFR

-155 KINKLEKA
+155 KINKLQKA

-185 YYQTMSGVKEADFK
+185 YYQTMSGVTEADFK
-199 DLEAKPHMHEFQL
+199 DLEAKPHMHEFRL

-219 EQPQEAIPHLEAA
+219 EQPLEAVHHLELA

-273 IQVLS
+273 VQVLS

-314 IGNYT
+314 IGNVT

-327 YLLFFPNDEVMSQNL
+327 YLLFFPSDDVMNQNL
-342 AYYTAML
+342 AYYAAML
-349 GEEQARS
+349 GEEQAS
-356 ISPRESAQEYRQRS
+356 AIAPRKSAQEYRQRS

-379 AYDVFGIPF
+379 AYDIFGIPF
-388 VDPDS
+388 VDPDT
-393 WTPEEVIPKRL
+393 WTPTEVIPKRL

-409 SERETAAR
+409 SERETAVR

-456 GISLTMNS
+456 GVSLTMNS
-464 KVLNGSQR
+464 KLLNGSQR
-472 VVMDGVISDD
+472 VVMDGVISNA

-501 RGQTSPHTPSE
+501 RGQTSPHTPNE

-520 KALKTK
+520 KALK
-526 YNRNKAGK
+526 
-534 HDHYP
+534 
-539 KLESALRNGCTPEQD
+539 
-554 ARVIQK
+554 
-560 EKYEGEGRGLWQSVM
+560 
-575 CGEQR
+575 
-580 DCAFLGTRSV
+580 
-590 ARCLLVSVSHSHGG
+590 
-604 ALRVA
+604 
-609 DHWSPP
+609 
-615 QLGQEGKVPLQ
+615 LGQEGKVPLQ

-637 VRRVMESYFRLDTPL
+637 VRRIMESYFRLDTPL

-662 TAIEGGPP
+662 TAIE
-670 SPLQPLPRRACAVL
+670 
-684 DAEEAQAERKDGSH
+684 ETQAERKDSSH
-698 PVHVDNCILNAEALV
+698 PVHVDNCILNAETLV
-713 CIKEPPAYT
+713 CVKEPPAYT

-749 TVTAE
+749 TMTAE
-754 VQPRCGR
+754 VQPQCGR
-761 AVGFSSGTE
+761 AVGFSSGSE

-793 ARHSERDRVQADDL
+793 PRHSERDRVQADDL

-816 IDLPNEQPQEA
+816 MDLPQEQPLHTQ
-827 QEGHHQP
+827 GDSPQP
-834 VQESLSNSELGR
+834 GQESAMGSKMKH

>member
-1 MAARALRLLTTLLAV
+1 L
-16 AAAVSRAEADS
+16 SPS
-27 EAGWDMAAPDLLF
+27 SSAPP
-40 AEGTAAYA
+40 AYA
-48 RGDWAGVVLS
+48 HAHV
-58 MERALRSRAALR
+58 
-70 ALRLRCRTQCAA
+70 
-82 DLPWELDPASP
+82 
-93 PSQAQASGAAALHD
+93 
-107 LHFFG
+107 
-112 GLLRRAACLRRC
+112 
-124 LGPSAALSLS
+124 
-134 EELELEFH
+134 EELELEFR

-170 FVGNPEHM
+170 FVGNPEHT

-199 DLEAKPHMHEFQL
+199 DLEAKPHMHEFRL

-219 EQPQEAIPHLEAA
+219 EQPQEAVAHLEAA
-232 LQEYFVADEEC
+232 LREYLVADAEC

-264 LFQAITDHY
+264 LFQAIADHY

-342 AYYTAML
+342 AYYTAMI
-349 GEEQARS
+349 GEEPARS
-356 ISPRESAQEYRQRS
+356 IGPRESAREYRQRS

-393 WTPEEVIPKRL
+393 WTPEDVIPKRL

-409 SERETAAR
+409 SERETAVR

-422 GNLMKEIET
+422 GDLMKEIET

-450 GPLLYD
+450 GPLVYE

-472 VVMDGVISDD
+472 VVMDGVISAD
-482 ECQELQRLTNAAAT
+482 ECRELQRLTNRVLPAHGREFRAAE
-496 SGDGY
+496 
-501 RGQTSPHTPSE
+501 R
-512 KFYGVTVF
+512 
-520 KALKTK
+520 
-526 YNRNKAGK
+526 
-534 HDHYP
+534 
-539 KLESALRNGCTPEQD
+539 
-554 ARVIQK
+554 
-560 EKYEGEGRGLWQSVM
+560 
-575 CGEQR
+575 
-580 DCAFLGTRSV
+580 
-590 ARCLLVSVSHSHGG
+590 
-604 ALRVA
+604 
-609 DHWSPP
+609 WSPW

-637 VRRVMESYFRLDTPL
+637 VRRLMESYFRLDTPL

-662 TAIEGGPP
+662 TAIE
-670 SPLQPLPRRACAVL
+670 
-684 DAEEAQAERKDGSH
+684 EAQAERKDSSH

-713 CIKEPPAYT
+713 CVKEPPAYT

-738 GNFYFTELDAK
+738 GAFYFTELDAK

-754 VQPRCGR
+754 VQPQCGR

-816 IDLPNEQPQEA
+816 VDLSQEQLQEA
-827 QEGHHQP
+827 QEGPPKP
-834 VQESLSNSELGR
+834 VGESLSGSEVGHR
-846 KDEL
+846 DEL